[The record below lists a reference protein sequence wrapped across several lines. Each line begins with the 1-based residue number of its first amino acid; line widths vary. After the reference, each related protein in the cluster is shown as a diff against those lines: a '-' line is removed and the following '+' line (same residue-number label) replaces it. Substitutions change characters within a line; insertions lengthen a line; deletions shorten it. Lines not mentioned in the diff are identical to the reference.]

1 MNELFRKLR
10 RCRWRRLL
18 SCGFV
23 FLAVM
28 LTVFNLA
35 SDQLVSR
42 YERDAAR
49 DPGSPFLKGM
59 SPRTLGP
66 ADCGRAVLFIHGFT
80 GGQSNFHDLPDRVAA
95 EGWYVRTMCL
105 PGHGTSPRDFERT
118 SADDMTAGVL
128 EEVRN
133 LKAEFA
139 TVVLV
144 GHSMGGALATLVAAE
159 EKVDGLVLC
168 SPFFGLSLDQ
178 TLGIPTAGIIR
189 SAATL
194 LRWVPGRPGHG
205 PVNKVE
211 SRPFIDAY
219 EWIPS
224 RGGLAALE
232 LCDRANAP
240 EVLRRVQAPLL
251 LIHSRADTVTSPLA
265 AGTAVDRMASTSREI
280 IWLEKSDHVIFW
292 DYEESTVVDSVLRY
306 LKEVEHHDPD
316 QPSIRE

>member
-1 MNELFRKLR
+1 MNAALR
-10 RCRWRRLL
+10 RFRRYRWRSLL
-18 SCGFV
+18 ACGFV

-28 LTVFNLA
+28 LTVFNLV
-35 SDQLVSR
+35 SDPMVTR
-42 YERDAAR
+42 YERRAAR

-59 SPRTLGP
+59 SPRTLGS

-118 SADDMTAGVL
+118 SADAMTAGVL
-128 EEVRN
+128 EEVRK
-133 LKAEFA
+133 LKSGFPR
-139 TVVLV
+139 VVLV

-159 EKVDGLVLC
+159 AEVDGLVLC
-168 SPFFGLSLDQ
+168 SPFFGLSLDD
-178 TLGIPTAGIIR
+178 TLGISTAGIIR
-189 SAATL
+189 AAATL

-211 SRPFIDAY
+211 NRPFIDAY

-224 RGGLAALE
+224 QGGLAALD
-232 LCDRANAP
+232 LCDRANAAD
-240 EVLRRVQAPLL
+240 VLRRIQAPLL
-251 LIHSRADTVTSPLA
+251 LIHSRADTVTSPRA
-265 AGTAVDRMASTSREI
+265 AEAAVERMASASREI